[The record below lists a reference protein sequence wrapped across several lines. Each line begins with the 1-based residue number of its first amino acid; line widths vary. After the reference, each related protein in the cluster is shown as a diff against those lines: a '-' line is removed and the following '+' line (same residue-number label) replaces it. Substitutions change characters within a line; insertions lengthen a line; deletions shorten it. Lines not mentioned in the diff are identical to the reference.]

1 MPSDY
6 SRIEA
11 AIRFID
17 DNLPEQPGLDAVAAS
32 VGLSPFHFQRLFRR
46 WAGVSPKRFLE
57 VLTVAH
63 AKRLLAESRS
73 VLDAALDVG
82 LSSPGRLHDHF
93 VSIEAVTPGEFK
105 TRGAGLA
112 IRYGVHESPFGR
124 ALLATTDRGIC
135 ALSFV
140 GDDGGA
146 SEIEALRAT
155 WSGARVTRDTAE
167 TRAIAAAI
175 FGGPRATN
183 SRTRTATR
191 RSADR
196 WPLLVMG
203 TNFQVQVWRALLRIP
218 EGSVVSYEHVGRLAS
233 HAGASRAVGSAIGAN
248 RIAYL
253 IPCHRVIRSV
263 GATGDYR
270 WGAARKRA
278 LLAWE
283 FARAESGE
291 AHDAAQPAR
300 ILRARSLADAPTP
313 PGEQRRA
320 RSRG

>member
-17 DNLPEQPGLDAVAAS
+17 DNLPEQPNLDAVAAS
-32 VGLSPFHFQRLFRR
+32 AGLSPFHFQRLFRR

-57 VLTVAH
+57 VLTVEQ

-73 VLDAALDVG
+73 VLDTAYDVG

-105 TRGAGLA
+105 SRGAGLA

-140 GDDGGA
+140 NSMSDVAEEVD
-146 SEIEALRAT
+146 ALRAR
-155 WSGARVTRDTAE
+155 WSGARVTRDTSE

-175 FGGPRATN
+175 FAGERATD
-183 SRTRTATR
+183 SRVTTRTSTR
-191 RSADR
+191 TSTHRAADR

-203 TNFQVQVWRALLRIP
+203 TNFQVQVWRALLQIP
-218 EGSVVSYEHVGRLAS
+218 EGSVVSYEQVGRLAN
-233 HAGASRAVGSAIGAN
+233 HAGASRAVGSAVGAN
-248 RIAYL
+248 CIAYL

-283 FARAESGE
+283 FARADVIERDSSS
-291 AHDAAQPAR
+291 AR
-300 ILRARSLADAPTP
+300 ALR
-313 PGEQRRA
+313 RRPRA
-320 RSRG
+320 G